1 MNRQTQ
7 SCFEPARRR
16 NVSSRLQLTLRYA
29 AAAAALV
36 CAGYG
41 QTLVNLGTQ
50 SRNINFTGAQGTSPV
65 QMGTTLPSSCSQGQM
80 FFNSAATAGQN
91 LYACTSANVWTA
103 QAAPA
108 KAAYYQTVMGNGSA
122 LPQELSLNF
131 SNSFSL
137 ADNPGSSRTDLSLA
151 TVNSNT
157 GTFGSATQVPVLT
170 VNAFGQVTAV
180 STAAVSG
187 GSGSGIAS
195 GTLASMPTTCS
206 AGTLY
211 FATDQPAGQQLFTCS
226 ATNVWTQML
235 SVGGSGA
242 LKVTNGSLDINT
254 VVVPQL
260 GVANTFTGFNTMTN
274 GVSLLTSN
282 TQPACAASHRGTLWY
297 LNNGSSKDSVQVCVY
312 NGTAFAWVALY

>member
-16 NVSSRLQLTLRYA
+16 NVSLCLQSALRYA
-29 AAAAALV
+29 VAAAAVA

-50 SRNINFTGAQGTSPV
+50 GRNINFTGVQGTSPV
-65 QMGTTLPSSCSQGQM
+65 QMGTTLPATCSQGQM
-80 FFNSAATAGQN
+80 FFNSVATAGQN
-91 LYACTSANVWTA
+91 LYACTSANVWTP

-108 KAAYYQTVMGNGSA
+108 RATYYQTLMGNGSA
-122 LPQELSLNF
+122 LPQEPSLNF

-137 ADNPGSSRTDLSLA
+137 ADNPGSSRTDLNLA

-180 STAAVSG
+180 STATIG
-187 GSGSGIAS
+187 GGPAISS
-195 GTLASMPTTCS
+195 GTLASMPTTCT

-211 FATDQPAGQQLFTCS
+211 FATDQPAAQQLFTCS
-226 ATNVWTQML
+226 SANVWTQML

-260 GVANTFTGFNTMTN
+260 GVANTFTGLNAMTD
-274 GVSLLTSN
+274 GLSLLTSN
-282 TQPACAASHRGTLWY
+282 TQPACGSSLRGTLWY
-297 LNNGSSKDSVQVCVY
+297 LNNGSSKDNLQVCVY
-312 NGTAFAWVALY
+312 NGTAFAWVNLY